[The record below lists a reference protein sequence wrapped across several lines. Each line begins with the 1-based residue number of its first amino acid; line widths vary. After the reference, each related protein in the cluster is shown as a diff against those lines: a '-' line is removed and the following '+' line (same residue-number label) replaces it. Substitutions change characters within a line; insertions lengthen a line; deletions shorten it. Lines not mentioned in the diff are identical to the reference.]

1 MWAGVSRTVPCLGLA
16 QTIAWASSF
25 YLPAIL
31 AAPMARDLGLDS
43 ATIFAAFSAALLLS
57 APLAPISGHLID
69 RWGGRSVLMGT
80 NVLFAAGLVALSSAQ
95 GGVSVFVAWL
105 ILGVAMGCG
114 LYDAA
119 FATLARLHGAQAA
132 PAIAQIT
139 LIAGFAS
146 TVGWPLSA
154 WMELRWGWRAACG
167 GWAAVHLL
175 VALPLNALVGTSGA
189 NVERPAAAP
198 PPGPAPSPAAGAGS
212 RWTPWVLAL
221 VFAITYFV
229 SVALAA
235 HLPGMLQVLGVS
247 LVAAVTVGALMGPS
261 QVAGRVLEIALLHRL
276 HPIWSARIAASG
288 FPLGAALLLWLG
300 PGLAVAFAVLHGLGN
315 GIMTIVRGT
324 LPLAVFGPSGY
335 GRRQGWLMVPT
346 RFLSALA
353 PYLTGLALQHWGV
366 LTWWVLLGLGTA
378 AFAALLWLRPTHA
391 DLAQ

>member
-1 MWAGVSRTVPCLGLA
+1 MRWPGISRAVPCLGLA

-31 AAPMARDLGLDS
+31 AAPMARDLGMES

-80 NVLFAAGLVALSSAQ
+80 NVLFALGLMALSAAQ
-95 GGVSVFVAWL
+95 GGASVWVAWL

-119 FATLARLHGAQAA
+119 FATLARLQGAQAA
-132 PAIAQIT
+132 PAIARIT

-154 WMELRWGWRAACG
+154 WMEVQWGWREACW
-167 GWAAVHLL
+167 GWAALHLL
-175 VALPLNALVGTSGA
+175 VALPLNAMIGKPGA
-189 NVERPAAAP
+189 AADRPASTP
-198 PPGPAPSPAAGAGS
+198 SSNPSPAPSTTSTA
-212 RWTPWVLAL
+212 TTWVLAL

-247 LVAAVTVGALMGPS
+247 LVAAVTVGALMGPA
-261 QVAGRVLEIALLHRL
+261 QVAGRVLEITVLHRL
-276 HPIWSARIAASG
+276 HPIWSARIAAAG
-288 FPLGAALLLWLG
+288 FPLGASLLLWWG
-300 PGLAVAFAVLHGLGN
+300 PGLAVAFSILHGLGN

-324 LPLAVFGPSGY
+324 LPLAVFGPQGY

-353 PYLTGLALQHWGV
+353 PYLTGLALQYWGAA
-366 LTWWVLLGLGTA
+366 TWWVLLGLSGIA
-378 AFAALLWLRPTHA
+378 LAALLWLRPSHG
-391 DLAQ
+391 DMAQ

>member
-1 MWAGVSRTVPCLGLA
+1 MRWPGISRAVPCLGLA

-31 AAPMARDLGLDS
+31 AAPMARDLGMES

-80 NVLFAAGLVALSSAQ
+80 NVLFALGLMALSAAQ
-95 GGVSVFVAWL
+95 GGASVWVAWL

-119 FATLARLHGAQAA
+119 FATLARLQGAQAA
-132 PAIAQIT
+132 PAIARIT

-154 WMELRWGWRAACG
+154 WMEVQWGWREACW
-167 GWAAVHLL
+167 GWAALHLL
-175 VALPLNALVGTSGA
+175 VALPLNAMIGKPGA
-189 NVERPAAAP
+189 AADRPASTP
-198 PPGPAPSPAAGAGS
+198 SSNPSPAPNTTSTA
-212 RWTPWVLAL
+212 TTWVLAL

-247 LVAAVTVGALMGPS
+247 LVAAVTVGALMGPA
-261 QVAGRVLEIALLHRL
+261 QVAGRVLEITVLHRL
-276 HPIWSARIAASG
+276 HPIWSARIAAAG
-288 FPLGAALLLWLG
+288 FPLGASLLLWWG
-300 PGLAVAFAVLHGLGN
+300 PGLAVAFSILHGLGN

-324 LPLAVFGPSGY
+324 LPLAVFGPQGY

-353 PYLTGLALQHWGV
+353 PYLTGLALQYWGAA
-366 LTWWVLLGLGTA
+366 TWWVLLGLSGIA
-378 AFAALLWLRPTHA
+378 LAALLWLRPSHG
-391 DLAQ
+391 DMAQ

>member
-1 MWAGVSRTVPCLGLA
+1 MRWPGISRAVPCLGLA

-31 AAPMARDLGLDS
+31 AAPMARDLGMES

-80 NVLFAAGLVALSSAQ
+80 NVLFALGLMALSAAQ
-95 GGVSVFVAWL
+95 GGASVWVAWL

-119 FATLARLHGAQAA
+119 FATLARLQGAQAA
-132 PAIAQIT
+132 PAIARIT

-154 WMELRWGWRAACG
+154 WMEVQWGWREACW
-167 GWAAVHLL
+167 GWAALHLL
-175 VALPLNALVGTSGA
+175 VALPLNAMIGKPGA
-189 NVERPAAAP
+189 AADRPASTP
-198 PPGPAPSPAAGAGS
+198 SSNPSPAPSTTSTA
-212 RWTPWVLAL
+212 TTWVLAL

-247 LVAAVTVGALMGPS
+247 LVAAVTVGALMGPA
-261 QVAGRVLEIALLHRL
+261 QVAGRVLEITVLHRL
-276 HPIWSARIAASG
+276 HPIWSARIAAAG
-288 FPLGAALLLWLG
+288 FPLGASLLLWWG
-300 PGLAVAFAVLHGLGN
+300 PGLAVAFSILHGLGN

-324 LPLAVFGPSGY
+324 LPLAVFGPQGY

-353 PYLTGLALQHWGV
+353 PYLTGLALQYWGGA
-366 LTWWVLLGLGTA
+366 TWWVLLGLSGIA
-378 AFAALLWLRPTHA
+378 LAALLWLRPSHG
-391 DLAQ
+391 DMAQ